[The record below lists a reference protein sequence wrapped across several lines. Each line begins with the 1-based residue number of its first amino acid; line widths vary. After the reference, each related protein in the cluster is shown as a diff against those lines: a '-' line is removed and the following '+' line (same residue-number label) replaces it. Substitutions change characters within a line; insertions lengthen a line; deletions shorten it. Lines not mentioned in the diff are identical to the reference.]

1 MGDLLAVSLFG
12 FPTDG
17 RFSGCLTLFS
27 LVPPISHRCPSETK
41 VWGYPMHC
49 SMPCNWSSGLD
60 ENSGLLTVFMKL
72 RCSQNHLSEKMT
84 SQNGAQEPRER
95 GIFFLSAT
103 ERMGSGPGKPLLQAH
118 EILSPEFSKHSI
130 SATNLCRQA
139 CQPSPLPTSVCP
151 AVTAS
156 NTASSHTAL
165 RHQKIPHSL
174 TSPQLVI
181 IAQGLSLTRTVLLL
195 PRTVKQ
201 AGEVV

>member
-1 MGDLLAVSLFG
+1 MGDLLVVSLFG

-84 SQNGAQEPRER
+84 SQNGAQEPQER

-103 ERMGSGPGKPLLQAH
+103 ERMGSGPGKPLLQH
-118 EILSPEFSKHSI
+118 MKSSLQNF
-130 SATNLCRQA
+130 
-139 CQPSPLPTSVCP
+139 PSTASLPPTSAGRPANLPLCP
-151 AVTAS
+151 HLS
-156 NTASSHTAL
+156 
-165 RHQKIPHSL
+165 
-174 TSPQLVI
+174 
-181 IAQGLSLTRTVLLL
+181 AQ
-195 PRTVKQ
+195 P
-201 AGEVV
+201 